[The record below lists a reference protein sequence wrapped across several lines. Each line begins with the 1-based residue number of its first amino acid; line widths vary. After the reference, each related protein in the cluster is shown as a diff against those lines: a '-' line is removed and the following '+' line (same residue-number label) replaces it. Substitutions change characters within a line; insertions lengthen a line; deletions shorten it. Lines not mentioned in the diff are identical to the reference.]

1 MGRLNAVEIA
11 EVGEFPLG
19 RSGGVFLEACA
30 FDLGCGDSHWVSA
43 RVIFIGPF
51 FFSRFAVELSERAIT
66 VLGTMS
72 SQVHPFHSPAK
83 LVDWSTLTP
92 ESIAADIEA
101 ALAEGQAEIDAICK
115 VTPEAATFENTFLAL
130 EAAGETMSRAWGR
143 VDHLTSVKDSEA
155 LRDAH
160 RAMLPK
166 VTEYSSRIPLNAEL
180 WAALKS
186 FAEKPAAAELSGV
199 QKRFFDETL
208 ADFVQAGADLPQE
221 KKLRLEALNQEL
233 AQKTK
238 SYSDNVLDS
247 TNAYELLIDDEGRL
261 AGLPD
266 SAKAA
271 ALQNAK
277 SKGHGSDA
285 NPVWRFTLQAPSF
298 FPVLKYADD
307 TELRKTVYEEAALI
321 GFKDKWDNSDL
332 IRDILKLRQEKAEL
346 LGKDNFADQVLQ
358 RRMAKSGAN
367 ALSFTDDLF
376 QKSKA
381 AFDADFEELETF
393 VAEQTGQPRDR
404 LEPWDVTYWSEKLR
418 LSKYDFDDEALRPYF
433 PIDGVLNGMFR
444 IAERIFGLRIQDHEG
459 PENSWHPDVK
469 LYDLYDAGGDLLGY
483 FYADWHPREEKRGGA
498 WMNYLDTGAP
508 QDDGSRSPHVGL
520 ITGNMTEP
528 VEGKPA
534 LLLHNE
540 VETVFHEFGH
550 LLHHLLGKVDIKS
563 LNGVNVPW
571 DFVELPSQIM
581 ENWCWNRESLDQFA
595 RHYETGESI
604 PQDLFEKM
612 VAARNFQ
619 SASMM
624 MRQLSLGKMDLELHV
639 KPEHYLEGDLD
650 AKIRESLAGYVA
662 DLKTTPKSLVR
673 RFGHLFSSPVGYAAG
688 YYSYKWAEVLD
699 ADAFTRFEKEGIF
712 SEEAGRAFREC
723 ILSKGNSDD
732 PAKLFENFMGREP
745 DPQALLVRSGL
756 L

>member
-1 MGRLNAVEIA
+1 MN
-11 EVGEFPLG
+11 
-19 RSGGVFLEACA
+19 SK
-30 FDLGCGDSHWVSA
+30 
-43 RVIFIGPF
+43 
-51 FFSRFAVELSERAIT
+51 T
-66 VLGTMS
+66 
-72 SQVHPFHSPAK
+72 HPFHSPAK

-92 ESIAADIEA
+92 DKIAADIEA

-115 VTPEAATFENTFLAL
+115 VTPEEATFENTFLAL
-130 EAAGETMSRAWGR
+130 EAAGETLSRAWGR

-155 LRDAH
+155 LREAH

-166 VTEYSSRIPLNAEL
+166 VTEYSSRIPLNAKL

-186 FAEKPAAAELSGV
+186 FAEKPEAAELAGV
-199 QKRFFDETL
+199 EKRYFEETL
-208 ADFVQAGADLPQE
+208 ADFKQAGADLPQE
-221 KKLRLEALNQEL
+221 KKTRLEALNQEL

-247 TNAYELLIDDEGRL
+247 TNAYELLIDDESRL

-271 ALQNAK
+271 ARQSAK
-277 SKGHGSDA
+277 SKGHGTDEK
-285 NPVWRFTLQAPSF
+285 PVWRFTLQAPSF
-298 FPVLKYADD
+298 MPVLKYADD
-307 TELRKTVYEEAALI
+307 AALRKTIYEEAALI
-321 GFKDKWDNSDL
+321 GLKDKWDNSEL
-332 IRDILKLRQEKAEL
+332 IREILKLRQEKAEL
-346 LGKDNFADQVLQ
+346 LGKKNFADQVLQ
-358 RRMAKSGAN
+358 RRMAKSGDN
-367 ALSFTDDLF
+367 ALAFTDDLF
-376 QKSKA
+376 RKCKDAFA
-381 AFDADFEELETF
+381 AEFDELEEF
-393 VAEQTGQPRDR
+393 VAAQTGQPKDR
-404 LEPWDVTYWSEKLR
+404 LEPWDISYWSEKLR
-418 LSKYDFDDEALRPYF
+418 LSKYDFDDEVLRPYF

-444 IAERIFGLRIQDHEG
+444 IAERIFGLRIQDHKG

-469 LYDLYDAGGDLLGY
+469 LYDLYDAGGELLGH

-508 QDDGSRSPHVGL
+508 QADGSRSPHVGL

-528 VEGKPA
+528 VDGKPA
-534 LLLHNE
+534 LLLHYE

-550 LLHHLLGKVDIKS
+550 LLHHLLGRVDIKS
-563 LNGVNVPW
+563 LNGVNVAW

-595 RHYETGESI
+595 RHYETGEPI
-604 PQDLFEKM
+604 PQDLFDKM

-619 SASMM
+619 SASFM
-624 MRQLSLGKMDLELHV
+624 MRQLSLGKMDLEMHV
-639 KPEHYLEGDLD
+639 HPENYYEGDLD

-662 DLKTTPKSLVR
+662 NLKTTPRSIAR

-712 SEEAGRAFREC
+712 SEEAGRAFRDC
-723 ILSKGNSDD
+723 ILSKGNSED
-732 PAKLFENFMGREP
+732 PAKLFRDFMGREP
-745 DPQALLVRSGL
+745 DPLALLVRSGL
-756 L
+756 A